1 MKRMVILTALV
12 VARFTFLSDSVCWAV
27 EPHQAEALKHAQ
39 AAIQEGKA
47 KKPSS
52 FVEHAQEALK
62 HAEAAQ
68 AQNPNPHMLTAVDE
82 LKYAVRRGQVG
93 MNDLAIQHAEEAVKR
108 IDMIK

>member
-1 MKRMVILTALV
+1 MKRTILLAVLSV
-12 VARFTFLSDSVCWAV
+12 GWFTFLSGSVCWAV

-68 AQNPNPHMLTAVDE
+68 AQSPNPHMLTAVDE

-108 IDMIK
+108 INMIK